1 MFHLSYRF
9 VISPNVPLVFP
20 KVGIPTHLR
29 YRFMDF
35 LAGSQLWYQR
45 LASQPI
51 PTSRPFRFPTCNFSK
66 AWLAL
71 WNSVAMSW
79 PKWKTGFPEPLG
91 FSIANRRLSGLL
103 RNHIKN
109 YHIPPQKN
117 FSECERSIFWGQLR
131 NLHSLK
137 GLDFCFW
144 TFLVR
149 EHVDKMEYLCRL
161 DQRHVRYCGND
172 ESTKADGSWCP
183 QIHWGNAT
191 WIPGSGG
198 IGTQVAVLDHVW
210 LSEYPVGQRDTPN
223 LSELEEYKYKR
234 LCRLYRP

>member
-109 YHIPPQKN
+109 YHIPPQKKLQWMWKIYILGTIKEPP
-117 FSECERSIFWGQLR
+117 FVERVGFLFLNIFGSR
-131 NLHSLK
+131 
-137 GLDFCFW
+137 
-144 TFLVR
+144 T
-149 EHVDKMEYLCRL
+149 CR
-161 DQRHVRYCGND
+161 
-172 ESTKADGSWCP
+172 
-183 QIHWGNAT
+183 
-191 WIPGSGG
+191 
-198 IGTQVAVLDHVW
+198 
-210 LSEYPVGQRDTPN
+210 
-223 LSELEEYKYKR
+223 
-234 LCRLYRP
+234 